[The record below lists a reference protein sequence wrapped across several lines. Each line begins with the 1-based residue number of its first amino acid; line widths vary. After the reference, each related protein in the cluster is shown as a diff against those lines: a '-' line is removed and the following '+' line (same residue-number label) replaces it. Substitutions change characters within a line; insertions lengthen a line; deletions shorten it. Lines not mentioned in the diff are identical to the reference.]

1 MASSATLIQAGRT
14 LIEKQGFRYL
24 VVGGLNTAFGYLVF
38 TLALLVVGLP
48 YLFALVVAHVLGVTF
63 AFTLYRNYV
72 FDTNGSVWIDYLRC
86 HLVYLGQ
93 LALSATLLTLFTEL
107 GGFHPMVSL
116 LFTLVG
122 TIFVSFFGHKYVSFR
137 R

>member
-1 MASSATLIQAGRT
+1 MASGVALIQAGRN

-24 VVGGLNTAFGYLVF
+24 VVGGLNTAFGYVAFSLGLLVF
-38 TLALLVVGLP
+38 GLP
-48 YLFALVVAHVLGVTF
+48 YLAALVVAHVFGVTF
-63 AFTLYRNYV
+63 AFTLYRNFV
-72 FDTNGSVWIDYLRC
+72 FDTNGSVWVDYLRC

-93 LALSATLLTLFTEL
+93 LALSATLLTLFTEV

-116 LFTLVG
+116 LFTLVA
-122 TIFVSFFGHKYVSFR
+122 TVIVSFFGHKHVTFR